1 MSEAAERLKLQIS
14 QLSSEDREEL
24 AQFLIH
30 SLDQGTDEEVEAAWE
45 AELRERLC
53 EIRSGKVIGE
63 PADKVFAE
71 LREKHA

>member
-1 MSEAAERLKLQIS
+1 LL
-14 QLSSEDREEL
+14 
-24 AQFLIH
+24 H

-53 EIRSGKVIGE
+53 EIRNGKVIGE
-63 PADKVFAE
+63 PADKVLAE